1 MIFLSVNRFD
11 SAPIAVFP
19 IPGKKDIPIQKKAL
33 VFFLLTISLV
43 PIFGAQLTSSTNQYP
58 PNIRWKKITTPHFE
72 VIVPEEILVEGQ
84 RAANTLEH
92 VIAPLGKT
100 LEQQFRRIVVVISN
114 QGIVSNGSVNPV
126 LRMSEWSV
134 TGSESGLE
142 GVTDWYAL
150 LASHAGRRMVQLDKL
165 NRGFTRLAG
174 KFFGGQ
180 GRVFFSRLSVPEW
193 FMEGDAVGLETA
205 LTGGGRG
212 REPQFDMGIRTLLLS
227 GKRYAYDK
235 ALLRSYRDWYPDGY
249 HLGYLLTTHLRRR
262 FGPLIWSKILDRT
275 STHSY
280 YFFAFDQALKSLT
293 RMNIKNLY
301 ASAMDELEE
310 LWRKQSEGLVV
321 NSFQKKNIKKK
332 NGLTSYIRGQYL
344 GDGSIV
350 AQKYGL
356 NDAGALIRLKA
367 DGAEEI
373 IRHIADPGQITT
385 WSTAKNGKVLWCQID
400 PDIRWGKKNYGQLYL
415 FDVQSGRT
423 RRLASRSRYLN
434 AALSFD
440 ARRIAAVE
448 LTGKA
453 KFKLVILDSATGRT
467 LKEIPNQDGSLILM
481 PSWSPDGREV
491 AFAKQNPK
499 GRALAAA
506 NVETGSVLEIL
517 PFSSESVTQPIFFGN
532 FILYHSPYSGIDN
545 IYAVDRNTRQ
555 RWQVTSAE
563 FGAFDPEVQPEGK
576 TLLYSNFTTDGFDL
590 AELDLDPCSWKRIE
604 EVELRSIVYYEP
616 LVGQEQGG
624 DIFGQDKIPGILYPV
639 SDYVWT
645 KHLLNIH
652 SWGFRPTTTE
662 MKAVFLSNDLLN
674 KFSLTGSVTWNYN
687 EKVLGFGVSGC
698 YQALFPLIDLEA
710 GYGGRALSYTGEDG
724 KRQRYSWKETS
735 LSAGLRLPFNLSR
748 GATTTLL
755 TLKVAADFKRIA
767 HKEIIQPYEMED
779 GDILPLQ
786 YRLTLSRFRAGTI
799 RDLNTPWGQHMDILY
814 RHIPWDSSQYHGTQF
829 SFNGGVHFPGL
840 AKHHGL
846 HVQGAYE
853 QQRPKNYRFESEFLF
868 PRGYEYTFHERLAKL
883 SMDYSFPLAYPDLA
897 LGKIAYLKRFSLNF
911 FYDYGQGTDEGLRTT
926 YCSVGLDFLT
936 EANFLRLP
944 SPIILDLR
952 IAYRFTDRKIRFVPL
967 AIGLS
972 F

>member
-1 MIFLSVNRFD
+1 MF
-11 SAPIAVFP
+11 A
-19 IPGKKDIPIQKKAL
+19 
-33 VFFLLTISLV
+33 
-43 PIFGAQLTSSTNQYP
+43 AQLTSSTNQYP
-58 PNIRWKKITTPHFE
+58 PGIRWKKITTPHFE
-72 VIVPEEILVEGQ
+72 VIVPEDILIEGQ

-114 QGIVSNGSVNPV
+114 QGIVSNGSVDPV

-134 TGSESGLE
+134 TGSESGSE

-150 LASHAGRRMVQLDKL
+150 LASHEGRRMVQIDKL

-180 GRVFFSRLSVPEW
+180 GRAFFSSLSVPEW

-227 GKRYAYDK
+227 GKKYSYDK
-235 ALLRSYRDWYPDGY
+235 ALLNSYRDWYPDGY

-262 FGPLIWSKILDRT
+262 FSPLVWSKILDRT
-275 STHSY
+275 SKNSY
-280 YFFAFDQALKSLT
+280 YFFAFDQALKSVT
-293 RMNIKNLY
+293 RMNAKNLY
-301 ASAMDELEE
+301 HSAMDELEG
-310 LWRKQSEGLVV
+310 LWRKQSEGLIV
-321 NSFQKKNIKKK
+321 NGSRKMNSKKK

-350 AQKYGL
+350 AQKFGL
-356 NDAGALIRLKA
+356 DNAGGLIRLNA
-367 DGAEEI
+367 DGDEKI
-373 IRHIADPGQITT
+373 IRRIADPGQIST
-385 WSTAKNGKVLWCQID
+385 WSSARNGKVLWCQND
-400 PDIRWGKKNYGQLYL
+400 PDIRWGKKTYGHLYL
-415 FDVQSGRT
+415 LDIQSGRT
-423 RRLASRSRYLN
+423 RRLASRSRFVN

-440 ARRIAAVE
+440 ARRIAAIE

-453 KFKLVILDSATGRT
+453 NFRLVILDSATGKS
-467 LKEIPNQDGSLILM
+467 LKEIPNRDGSQILM
-481 PSWSPDGREV
+481 PSWSRDGREV
-491 AFAKQNPK
+491 AFAKQNLK
-499 GRALAAA
+499 GRALAIA
-506 NVETGSVLEIL
+506 NIETGSVFEIL

-545 IYAVDRNTRQ
+545 IYAVDRDTHQ
-555 RWQVTSAE
+555 RWQVTSAK
-563 FGAFDPEVQPEGK
+563 FGAFDPEVHPEEK
-576 TLLYSNFTTDGFDL
+576 FLLYSDFTAEGFNL
-590 AELDLDPCSWKRIE
+590 AEAELNPATWKRIE
-604 EVELRSIVYYEP
+604 EVELRNIIYYEP
-616 LVGQEQGG
+616 LVSQEQGG
-624 DIFGQDKIPGILYPV
+624 DIFGQDKIPVTPYPV
-639 SDYVWT
+639 SNYVWS

-662 MKAVFLSNDLLN
+662 MKAFFLSNDLLN
-674 KFSLTGSVTWNYN
+674 KFSLTGSVSWNYN
-687 EKVLGFGVSGC
+687 EKVLGFGLRGS
-698 YQALFPLIDLEA
+698 YLAFFPLIDIEA
-710 GYGGRALSYTGEDG
+710 GYGGRTLTDTNEDG
-724 KRQRYSWKETS
+724 QKQKYSWRETS
-735 LSAGLRLPFNLSR
+735 FSAGLRLPFNLSR

-767 HKEIIQPYEMED
+767 HKEIVRPYEMED

-799 RDLNTPWGQHMDILY
+799 RDLHTPWGQHMDILY
-814 RHIPWDSSQYHGTQF
+814 RHIPWDSSQYQGAQF
-829 SFNGGVHFPGL
+829 SFNGGVYLPGL

-846 HVQGAYE
+846 HLQAVYE
-853 QQRPKNYRFESEFLF
+853 QQQPKNYRFESEFLF

-883 SMDYSFPLAYPDLA
+883 SIDYSFPLAYPDLA

-911 FYDYGQGTDEGLRTT
+911 FYDYGQGADKGLRTI

-936 EANFLRLP
+936 EAFFLRFP

-952 IAYRFTDRKIRFVPL
+952 LAYRFTDQKVYFVPL
-967 AIGLS
+967 ILGIS